1 MIQRIQTLYFTI
13 ALLLVGIPLINLK
26 FFLSESDFGKIAV
39 TSFYDILLKDEPKNL
54 NSNII
59 WVLQVLICCV
69 LLLTIFSFKNRKRQ
83 IQLGWLTFAIHL
95 LGSAWIV
102 VDTLQLKN
110 LEGNASAAITME
122 MGFFCFVSAFL
133 FIFLGIKGIRKDK
146 ALIDSLNRLR

>member
-39 TSFYDILLKDEPKNL
+39 TSFSDVLLKDVPTNL
-54 NSNII
+54 NSNVI
-59 WVLQVLICCV
+59 WVLQVLICCL

-83 IQLGWLTFAIHL
+83 IQLGWLTFAIHIL
-95 LGSAWIV
+95 SSAWIV
-102 VDTLQLKN
+102 MDTFQLKN
-110 LEGNASAAITME
+110 LEGNASASITME
-122 MGFFCFVSAFL
+122 MGFFCFASAFL